1 MKFNLLSSSSQ
12 HCKSILYA
20 GKHTKYHR
28 NIATTLKR
36 LFSPVYT
43 SPDKLLNGKNVH
55 GSAFRLHGTRGTK
68 QIFERQ
74 TVLQSVT
81 EFEQFRV
88 KGVAQVKFSLIQ
100 QNLQNVCP
108 TTFLV
113 CPTKTLTLSDI
124 CSF

>member
-12 HCKSILYA
+12 LCKSILYA

-55 GSAFRLHGTRGTK
+55 GSAFRLHETRGTK
-68 QIFERQ
+68 QILERQ

-88 KGVAQVKFSLIQ
+88 KGVAQVKI
-100 QNLQNVCP
+100 
-108 TTFLV
+108 
-113 CPTKTLTLSDI
+113 
-124 CSF
+124 

>member
-1 MKFNLLSSSSQ
+1 M
-12 HCKSILYA
+12 

-28 NIATTLKR
+28 NIAPLKR

-43 SPDKLLNGKNVH
+43 SPDKHLNGKNVH

-74 TVLQSVT
+74 TVLQRVT

-88 KGVAQVKFSLIQ
+88 NGLH
-100 QNLQNVCP
+100 
-108 TTFLV
+108 TR
-113 CPTKTLTLSDI
+113 
-124 CSF
+124 